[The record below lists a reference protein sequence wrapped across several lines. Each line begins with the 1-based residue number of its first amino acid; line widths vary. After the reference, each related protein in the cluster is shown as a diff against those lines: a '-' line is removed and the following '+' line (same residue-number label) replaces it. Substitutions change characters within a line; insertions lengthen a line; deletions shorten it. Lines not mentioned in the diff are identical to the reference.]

1 MVIKF
6 IKKLIGVKEL
16 TTAQKKAEIRG
27 AIIKF
32 YEDLDK
38 TTGSVEIPAFMRAD
52 ETIKKKIKTDEDI
65 ERFYQMLLKYGWFN
79 RCTR

>member
-16 TTAQKKAEIRG
+16 TTAQKRAEIRG

-38 TTGSVEIPAFMRAD
+38 TTGAVEIPAFMRAD
-52 ETIKKKIKTDEDI
+52 ERIKEQIKTDADI
-65 ERFYQMLLKYGWFN
+65 DYYYGQLLKYGWFN